1 MHRVLSLISTVLA
14 TCVLLAAAPTSA
26 APGDMDTT
34 FGSGSGMVRTAIGT
48 GDDRATAI
56 ALQPD
61 GKIVVAGYCSNGS
74 NYDFC
79 LARYHSNGTLDSS
92 FDSDGKVTTPIGLSD
107 DQAYAIALQ
116 PDGKI
121 VVAGYCSNGNNDFC
135 LARYHPNG
143 ALDSSFDSDGTVIT
157 SIGPST
163 DNAYAIALQPDGKI
177 VVAGVCWNG
186 SNDDFCLARY
196 EGGPFGYQNC
206 KLDIDGDGVVLA
218 TTDALILARVALG
231 MTGNAVINGISFASH
246 ATRTTWPD
254 IRDYLVS
261 QCGMTLAP

>member
-92 FDSDGKVTTPIGLSD
+92 F
-107 DQAYAIALQ
+107 A
-116 PDGKI
+116 
-121 VVAGYCSNGNNDFC
+121 
-135 LARYHPNG
+135 
-143 ALDSSFDSDGTVIT
+143 SDGTVIT
-157 SIGPST
+157 SIGPFT

-177 VVAGVCWNG
+177 VVAGACSNG
-186 SNDDFCLARY
+186 SDWDFCVAR
-196 EGGPFGYQNC
+196 
-206 KLDIDGDGVVLA
+206 
-218 TTDALILARVALG
+218 
-231 MTGNAVINGISFASH
+231 
-246 ATRTTWPD
+246 
-254 IRDYLVS
+254 
-261 QCGMTLAP
+261 